1 MVPFER
7 GLVQTQLWLDSIK
20 DVLIWTLTQYLK
32 FQASNHVEYACDSQ
46 DVKTRVSTQHA
57 ALFHLLSLS
66 LGSL

>member
-46 DVKTRVSTQHA
+46 DGRHVS
-57 ALFHLLSLS
+57 LPNMLPFFICSLYP
-66 LGSL
+66 